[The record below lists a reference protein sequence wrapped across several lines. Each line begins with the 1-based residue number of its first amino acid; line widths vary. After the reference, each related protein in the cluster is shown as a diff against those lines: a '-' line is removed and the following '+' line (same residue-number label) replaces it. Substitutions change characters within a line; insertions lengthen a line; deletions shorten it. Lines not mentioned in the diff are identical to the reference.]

1 MSCDSFDVTFL
12 TDSCCCDCSLRL
24 TSNCLRGG
32 QRCHILI
39 KCRDGPTVHSFRSPP
54 QPPTPTP
61 LWPFPA
67 HRFHPLSPPSPP
79 HKFLF
84 APLSRLKLSHPQAVG
99 RGKGREAQAAVSL
112 WLVNDSYND
121 SETSVCQCPLS
132 LRGNRG
138 ILGISFLSHPLA
150 YYPLLPPPP
159 SSFSPLLH
167 HLPHLFSVPSPGLV
181 CPWPYIATSQN
192 NRARF
197 DNREERDRK
206 ICVCLCSSCSRCWY
220 RYRREMGSF
229 ICSRCSLQTWL
240 LWTCQQ
246 RRGLDFSEMSLVS
259 ITRDVTHVNSQASDV
274 SHHHQVHN
282 PTWLPHS
289 VSLTY
294 TSATS
299 PVTSGLSHP
308 PSPLPFPS
316 PPHLPPPFPS
326 VFNHFLVVRGCMLHA
341 CLLNL

>member
-1 MSCDSFDVTFL
+1 MD
-12 TDSCCCDCSLRL
+12 RL
-24 TSNCLRGG
+24 C
-32 QRCHILI
+32 ILSA
-39 KCRDGPTVHSFRSPP
+39 PPPP

-159 SSFSPLLH
+159 LLSHPFSIACPTSFQFPAQAWCVLDHTLLH
-167 HLPHLFSVPSPGLV
+167 HRTTEQGL
-181 CPWPYIATSQN
+181 
-192 NRARF
+192 
-197 DNREERDRK
+197 
-206 ICVCLCSSCSRCWY
+206 
-220 RYRREMGSF
+220 
-229 ICSRCSLQTWL
+229 
-240 LWTCQQ
+240 
-246 RRGLDFSEMSLVS
+246 
-259 ITRDVTHVNSQASDV
+259 ITGKKETEKYACAYVAAAVAVDIDTEGK
-274 SHHHQVHN
+274 
-282 PTWLPHS
+282 W
-289 VSLTY
+289 
-294 TSATS
+294 
-299 PVTSGLSHP
+299 GLSYVADVVYKRDC
-308 PSPLPFPS
+308 FE
-316 PPHLPPPFPS
+316 
-326 VFNHFLVVRGCMLHA
+326 LVNKEGA
-341 CLLNL
+341 